1 VIQNRVSFPTH
12 SITVGEWVGNP
23 NIEYGNSLGPVA
35 LEKAALMLEKGPWSN
50 VRGKPSTRARINIS
64 KIEYSELARD
74 MIAMHRTAPRRS
86 TLDARHNRVQP

>member
-1 VIQNRVSFPTH
+1 
-12 SITVGEWVGNP
+12 
-23 NIEYGNSLGPVA
+23 
-35 LEKAALMLEKGPWSN
+35 